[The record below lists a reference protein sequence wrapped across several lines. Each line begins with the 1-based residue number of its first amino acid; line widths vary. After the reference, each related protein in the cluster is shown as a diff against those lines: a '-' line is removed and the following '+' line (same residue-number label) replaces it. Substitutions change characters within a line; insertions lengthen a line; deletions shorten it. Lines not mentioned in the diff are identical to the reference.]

1 MSKLRVVGGK
11 EKDSTNSN
19 VKELLDSMEES
30 KLDGLFSIG
39 WKDGELILFSTP
51 GLSVVETLGA
61 LEYSKFFIMAE

>member
-11 EKDSTNSN
+11 AKDSTNSD

-30 KLDGLFSIG
+30 HLDALFSIG
-39 WKDGELILFSTP
+39 WKDGELMLFSSP

-61 LEYSKFFIMAE
+61 LEFSKFFIMSE